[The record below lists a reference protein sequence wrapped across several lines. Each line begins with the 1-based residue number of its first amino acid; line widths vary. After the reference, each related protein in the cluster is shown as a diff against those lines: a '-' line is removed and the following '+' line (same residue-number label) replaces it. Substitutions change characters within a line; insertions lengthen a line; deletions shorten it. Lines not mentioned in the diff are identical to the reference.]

1 MSDKRSQLKE
11 VATDAVQRSGLNN
24 LSFRTLAD
32 QVGVKSSSVHY
43 YFPEKAD
50 LVTSLI
56 ESYTDDFMVKLD
68 VIERQ
73 KRSLKQKLNAFVKI
87 FEDVSSAE
95 KFCLCGMMAAEVAM
109 LNDGNKV
116 LLSQY
121 FNKIED
127 WLFEQY
133 EKHNEQNISDLDSK
147 NLDSRTLARLTL
159 SGLEGAILLDRVEAK
174 KNRLLAQKKLILSL
188 IA

>member
-50 LVTSLI
+50 LAAALI
-56 ESYTDDFMVKLD
+56 ENYTDDFMSKLEA
-68 VIERQ
+68 IERQ
-73 KRSLKQKLNAFVKI
+73 KKSLKQKLTAFVKI

-95 KFCLCGMMAAEVAM
+95 KFCLCGMMAAEIAM
-109 LNDGNKV
+109 LNDDNRV
-116 LLSQY
+116 LLAQY

-127 WLFEQY
+127 WLFNQY
-133 EKHNEQNISDLDSK
+133 EKYKDHNSSDLDSK
-147 NLDSRTLARLTL
+147 TLARLVL
-159 SGLEGAILLDRVEAK
+159 SGLEGAILIDRVEAK
-174 KNRLLAQKKLILSL
+174 KHRLLAQKKLILSL
-188 IA
+188 IN

>member
-1 MSDKRSQLKE
+1 MSDKRIQLQK

-43 YFPEKAD
+43 YFPEKGD
-50 LVTSLI
+50 LAGALI
-56 ESYTDDFMVKLD
+56 ENYTDDFMSKLET
-68 VIERQ
+68 IERQ
-73 KRSLKQKLNAFVKI
+73 KKSLKQKLTSFVKI
-87 FEDVSSAE
+87 FEEVSSAE
-95 KFCLCGMMAAEVAM
+95 KFCLCGMMAAEIAM
-109 LNDGNKV
+109 LNDTNRV

-127 WLFEQY
+127 WLFEQF
-133 EKHNEQNISDLDSK
+133 EKHSDQNASDLDSR

-174 KNRLLAQKKLILSL
+174 NHRLLAQKKLILSL